1 MPPTQVLNFRSSL
14 SRLCLSP
21 INKTATE
28 GRKQATKERLKS
40 QGGCR
45 MKSARKQANIYHW
58 LGILLLSVFVSES
71 VAQDLTIFDS
81 RRPVSLTS
89 KQTTY
94 RDFYINGGIEH
105 GVKRGMIL
113 TVTRRLTLYD
123 TYRANSPKEIMVEV
137 GRVKIIHAQ
146 KGLSVARHYGT
157 FSRANKAVLENDF
170 IMVGDK
176 VDMSSALMESQ
187 LKKKKSSASR
197 TPKNRSQKKTM
208 ASSSVDF
215 AKAGVKS
222 EQKASP
228 SPVPMKS
235 LQ

>member
-1 MPPTQVLNFRSSL
+1 
-14 SRLCLSP
+14 
-21 INKTATE
+21 
-28 GRKQATKERLKS
+28 
-40 QGGCR
+40 
-45 MKSARKQANIYHW
+45 MKLARKRALFFQW
-58 LGILLLSVFVSES
+58 VSTLILTVFSAKGM
-71 VAQDLTIFDS
+71 AQDLTVFDS

-89 KQTTY
+89 KQETY

-146 KGLSVARHYGT
+146 KGLSVARYYGT
-157 FSRANKAVLENDF
+157 FSRINKAVLENDF

-176 VDMSSALMESQ
+176 IDMSSALMESQ
-187 LKKKKSSASR
+187 LKKKTSSASR
-197 TPKNRSQKKTM
+197 IRKRKTEKKTM

-215 AKAGVKS
+215 AKAESKG
-222 EQKASP
+222 EQKATVES
-228 SPVPMKS
+228 VPLKS

>member
-1 MPPTQVLNFRSSL
+1 
-14 SRLCLSP
+14 
-21 INKTATE
+21 
-28 GRKQATKERLKS
+28 
-40 QGGCR
+40 
-45 MKSARKQANIYHW
+45 MKSARKQA
-58 LGILLLSVFVSES
+58 LLFRCVVLLILTLLTTES
-71 VAQDLTIFDS
+71 MAQDLTIFDS

-89 KQTTY
+89 KQDTY

-113 TVTRRLTLYD
+113 TITRRLTLYD

-197 TPKNRSQKKTM
+197 TPKKRTQKKSM

-215 AKAGVKS
+215 ARAGSKS
-222 EQKASP
+222 EQKAA
-228 SPVPMKS
+228 PVPVPLKS

>member
-1 MPPTQVLNFRSSL
+1 
-14 SRLCLSP
+14 
-21 INKTATE
+21 
-28 GRKQATKERLKS
+28 
-40 QGGCR
+40 
-45 MKSARKQANIYHW
+45 MKLARKWAVCFRW
-58 LGILLLSVFVSES
+58 VSVLILMLFVSEGFS
-71 VAQDLTIFDS
+71 QDLTIFDS

-89 KQTTY
+89 KHSTY
-94 RDFYINGGIEH
+94 RDFYINGGVEH

-146 KGLSVARHYGT
+146 KGLSVARHFGS

-187 LKKKKSSASR
+187 LKKKSTARKSSQ
-197 TPKNRSQKKTM
+197 KDMQKKAM

-215 AKAGVKS
+215 SKAGIQKS
-222 EQKASP
+222 ENKATLK
-228 SPVPMKS
+228 PVPMKS

>member
-1 MPPTQVLNFRSSL
+1 MKLARNQAVYIQWVSVMILMLFVP
-14 SRLCLSP
+14 
-21 INKTATE
+21 E
-28 GRKQATKERLKS
+28 G
-40 QGGCR
+40 
-45 MKSARKQANIYHW
+45 
-58 LGILLLSVFVSES
+58 F
-71 VAQDLTIFDS
+71 AQDLTIFDS
-81 RRPVSLTS
+81 RRPISLTS
-89 KQTTY
+89 TQTTY

-105 GVKRGMIL
+105 GVKKGMIL

-157 FSRANKAVLENDF
+157 FSRTNKAVLENDF

-197 TPKNRSQKKTM
+197 APKPTMQQKSM
-208 ASSSVDF
+208 ASSSLDF
-215 AKAGVKS
+215 ARPAAES
-222 EQKASP
+222 EQKATFQ
-228 SPVPMKS
+228 PVPIKS

>member
-1 MPPTQVLNFRSSL
+1 M
-14 SRLCLSP
+14 
-21 INKTATE
+21 KTA
-28 GRKQATKERLKS
+28 GKAQPIQWIIIA
-40 QGGCR
+40 
-45 MKSARKQANIYHW
+45 
-58 LGILLLSVFVSES
+58 ILLMFAPEGLS
-71 VAQDLTIFDS
+71 QDLTIFDS

-157 FSRANKAVLENDF
+157 FSRSNKAVLENDF

-197 TPKNRSQKKTM
+197 SPKRSLQKKTM
-208 ASSSVDF
+208 ASSAIDF
-215 AKAGVKS
+215 ARAIEKSAKKATV
-222 EQKASP
+222 Q
-228 SPVPMKS
+228 PVPLKS